1 MCYFKKL
8 RQNPQKRKKKKSDD
22 YIPIVSRKFL
32 KIQGTAI
39 LETLQKAMFCKF
51 CIETSDY

>member
-1 MCYFKKL
+1 MCYFKTL